1 MSLEK
6 FITDMLNVELDEL
19 DSITS
24 IPQSDDSIVIKLKLC
39 KKENVSCL
47 DSNRKQY
54 QILLLSAAFR
64 SVDIY
69 GQEGPHR
76 NALHSAYNPPNQS
89 HNNDIPDSNNVPR
102 VDLPL

>member
-39 KKENVSCL
+39 KKETNYEKST
-47 DSNRKQY
+47 
-54 QILLLSAAFR
+54 
-64 SVDIY
+64 
-69 GQEGPHR
+69 R
-76 NALHSAYNPPNQS
+76 NE
-89 HNNDIPDSNNVPR
+89 
-102 VDLPL
+102 

>member
-39 KKENVSCL
+39 KKENVSCPICHGKVKTHGYY
-47 DSNRKQY
+47 SRKLLHVNVNIKFTNLCRQKY
-54 QILLLSAAFR
+54 QNVPNKFTSYLLS
-64 SVDIY
+64 
-69 GQEGPHR
+69 
-76 NALHSAYNPPNQS
+76 
-89 HNNDIPDSNNVPR
+89 
-102 VDLPL
+102 

>member
-39 KKENVSCL
+39 KKENVSCPICHGKVKTHGYYSRKL
-47 DSNRKQY
+47 LHSTLVNRKCTIVY
-54 QILLLSAAFR
+54 QQRRYIFIILFFCFFIRLFPEMSLF
-64 SVDIY
+64 
-69 GQEGPHR
+69 
-76 NALHSAYNPPNQS
+76 
-89 HNNDIPDSNNVPR
+89 
-102 VDLPL
+102 